1 MIIYYDASAGISGDM
16 NIAALLELGVNFD
29 ELKDELLKL
38 NLADEYE
45 LELKKVVKNGISAS
59 KFDVKL
65 KTHTHERSFKQIKE
79 LIQSSNLSQNVKDRA
94 ISIFTT
100 IAVAEAKIHNK
111 QIDDI
116 HFHEI
121 GATDSIIDIVGA
133 CICYEILGIDEF
145 VSSSIELGGG
155 IVKCEHGELSV
166 PVPAVC
172 EILSGKNVS
181 INRAN
186 YEMTTPTGAGIL
198 ATLCK
203 DSAQRQNFNIK
214 KIGYGAGSKDNENF
228 ANVLKI
234 MLCEKSTQNTTNVM
248 IETNIDDMSAESL
261 AFACEVLLK
270 TGANDVFCTPII
282 MKKGRAGVKL
292 SVLAKSNDAQKIKEL
307 IFTHTSAI
315 GLREYEVSKCELPRK
330 IKSVDTKFG
339 EVRVKIS
346 DFNGKQKAKAEFEDC
361 KTLAIKHNIS
371 INEVAKEALSEKN

>member
-45 LELKKVVKNGISAS
+45 LELTKVVKNGISAS

-79 LIQSSNLSQNVKDRA
+79 LIKSSNLSQNVKDRA

-111 QIDDI
+111 SVDDI

-121 GATDSIIDIVGA
+121 GATDSIVDIVGA

-203 DSAQRQNFNIK
+203 SFAQKQNFNIK

-270 TGANDVFCTPII
+270 AGANDVFCTPII

-292 SVLAKSNDAQKIKEL
+292 SVLAKPNDAQKLKEL

-315 GLREYEVSKCELPRK
+315 GLREYEVSKCELPRT
-330 IKSVDTKFG
+330 IKSIDTKFG

-346 DFNGKQKAKAEFEDC
+346 EFNGKQKVKAEFEDC
-361 KTLAIKHNIS
+361 KTLAIKHNVS
-371 INEVAKEALSEKN
+371 IDEVAKEALSEKN